1 MELLIM
7 VDKNTRNCNIV
18 KKISDIFIV
27 IVGETLSQFISKNF
41 FNDSI
46 WHNLIILIVF
56 LLVMTPVKLYI
67 DNNID
72 RYFLNKENK

>member
-1 MELLIM
+1 M